1 MDIGGY
7 ILSHER
13 GQVQFILLDK
23 SGKPVPGY
31 TQTITADLPGNQ
43 GQRFIFSADLTKR
56 EDWEQWVLLNG
67 DHFTIRCNFT
77 LMEAPSAT
85 TPVQLD
91 VVGVAPP
98 SDLHRHLG
106 ALLLGGEGADVVFLV
121 GEAESFHAHRCV
133 LASRSLVFKAEF
145 FGAMTKEDTTTK
157 GAVHVEGVEPQAFM
171 AFLHFVYTDTLPDI
185 RDEEETWMLQHLLVL
200 ADRYDMDRLKLICQG
215 KLRNRIDV
223 SSAATTLALAEQ
235 HHYHGLKD
243 ACLDFL
249 ELPGNLKAVVA
260 SDGFDHLATSCPDVL
275 REIIVKITAL

>member
-1 MDIGGY
+1 M
-7 ILSHER
+7 STCA
-13 GQVQFILLDK
+13 
-23 SGKPVPGY
+23 SS
-31 TQTITADLPGNQ
+31 
-43 GQRFIFSADLTKR
+43 SA
-56 EDWEQWVLLNG
+56 
-67 DHFTIRCNFT
+67 I
-77 LMEAPSAT
+77 
-85 TPVQLD
+85 
-91 VVGVAPP
+91 VVGTV
-98 SDLHRHLG
+98 SGYHLLKIDSYSRIRDLIPLRTCTTL
-106 ALLLGGEGADVVFLV
+106 
-121 GEAESFHAHRCV
+121 HRCV
-133 LASRSLVFKAEF
+133 LESRSLVFKAEF
-145 FGAMTKEDTTTK
+145 FGAMTKEGTTTK

-185 RDEEETWMLQHLLVL
+185 RDEEETWMLHHLLVL

-275 REIIVKITAL
+275 REIIAKLAAL